1 MQEQTPPESDISST
15 DPTVRMPREEI
26 SDSLAKL
33 RATAPGTPAQ
43 ESTAPQE
50 AGASAEPRLTATAT
64 VQPAEQDPASGT
76 TGKPNI
82 VVPALGT
89 LVATI
94 VQTWKGDTVGA
105 LRTAG
110 NSKGFALV
118 TTAVYSVIGGL
129 LFATMLTRSLGGF
142 DDLADSLTSG
152 LTGGSYSSSGMFS
165 ATAGQ
170 WITAF
175 ILGAVMMGLVFI
187 LRALCVKWVFS
198 VRGAGQSFGT
208 SLAIVTGSYSI
219 PMALLL
225 VATLLLMIPSLALSA
240 LVMFAITILALP
252 VGMIPEIMIYI
263 GVNRTHRFTK
273 SPLIPHV
280 SFTLVWVIILA
291 IAYLIVGAVF
301 AEALS

>member
-1 MQEQTPPESDISST
+1 MPEQTPPEPDSSST
-15 DPTVRMPREEI
+15 DPTVKMPREEI
-26 SDSLAKL
+26 SDSLSKL
-33 RATAPGTPAQ
+33 RASSNEKASP
-43 ESTAPQE
+43 ESAAPQE
-50 AGASAEPRLTATAT
+50 TNTSTEPGPSTTAT
-64 VQPAEQDPASGT
+64 VQSSGQEPAAAPAA
-76 TGKPNI
+76 KANI
-82 VVPALGT
+82 LVPALGT
-89 LVATI
+89 LAATLI
-94 VQTWKGDTVGA
+94 QTWKGDTVGA

-110 NSKGFALV
+110 NSNGFALV
-118 TTAVYSVIGGL
+118 ATAVYAVIGGL
-129 LFATMLTRSLGGF
+129 LSATILTRGLGSV
-142 DDLADSLTSG
+142 DDLADGLTSG
-152 LTGGSYSSSGMFS
+152 LSGGSYSSSGMFS

-175 ILGAVMMGLVFI
+175 ILGAIMMGLVYI

-208 SLAIVTGSYSI
+208 SLSIVAGSYSI

-225 VATLLLMIPSLALSA
+225 VATLLFMIPSLALSA
-240 LVMFAITILALP
+240 LVMFAIAILALP

-263 GVNRTHRFTK
+263 GINRTHRFTK

-291 IAYLIVGAVF
+291 IAYMIVGAFF